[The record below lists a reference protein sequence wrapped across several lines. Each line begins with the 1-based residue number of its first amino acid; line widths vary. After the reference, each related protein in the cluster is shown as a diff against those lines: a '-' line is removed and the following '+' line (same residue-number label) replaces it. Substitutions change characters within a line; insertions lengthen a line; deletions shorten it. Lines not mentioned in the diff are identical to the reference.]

1 MAHGPQEECKA
12 FQLIVEEGIAA
23 RTDLDLGQAL
33 PQVPWDIGKAPLSLF
48 LRFPALSR
56 NFQLRQG
63 NFHFKVCLLGS
74 GHVSSTLFQHRWSP
88 LKHGTTFPPL
98 F

>member
-1 MAHGPQEECKA
+1 MVFLSPQQNPGWDRDWNSLYPCNIPQPNMAHGPQEECKA

-48 LRFPALSR
+48 PALSR
-56 NFQLRQG
+56 NFQLRQISIS
-63 NFHFKVCLLGS
+63 K
-74 GHVSSTLFQHRWSP
+74 HVF
-88 LKHGTTFPPL
+88 
-98 F
+98 